1 MRRVVDDQQ
10 RESVRSKEAW
20 RERQAAISAQLKRLH
35 HEDQRRS
42 PRKANGLPRK
52 SFGSGPPP
60 ASPRTGSPST
70 PGTRLAGSH
79 YRLSSSD
86 SVRSDLA
93 CEGLHGS
100 VGEGFLSVYREAAV
114 DYRRSVSEAV
124 LAIDDAKDAGVQRWR
139 NQLRIEAEALH
150 AELSRE
156 LELHAERLAAELSR
170 TAEAHLA
177 RIEGAESAR
186 CPAEAAEGRRDAG
199 ASQPCRRR
207 PERGRVIAGV
217 VASVGIG
224 ALLVL
229 GLRSFDRGRWPAA
242 ALWLGL
248 SRPAAARAALA

>member
-1 MRRVVDDQQ
+1 M
-10 RESVRSKEAW
+10 
-20 RERQAAISAQLKRLH
+20 
-35 HEDQRRS
+35 
-42 PRKANGLPRK
+42 
-52 SFGSGPPP
+52 
-60 ASPRTGSPST
+60 
-70 PGTRLAGSH
+70 
-79 YRLSSSD
+79 
-86 SVRSDLA
+86 
-93 CEGLHGS
+93 
-100 VGEGFLSVYREAAV
+100 
-114 DYRRSVSEAV
+114 
-124 LAIDDAKDAGVQRWR
+124 QRWR
-139 NQLRIEAEALH
+139 HQLRIEADALH

-156 LELHAERLAAELSR
+156 LELHAKRLAAELSR

-224 ALLVL
+224 ALFVL

-248 SRPAAARAALA
+248 SRPAAARAAPA